1 MITNGPHAWPENVA
15 FKRLVRDL
23 WRRRDYVPP
32 YQQPEPTQT
41 PAPALMVGTAQ
52 GPDTTGNRIGA
63 WVLDVNEH
71 GDLIARHDSGQT
83 QVVALRTEGTHID
96 G

>member
-1 MITNGPHAWPENVA
+1 MITNGPHAWPEDVA
-15 FKRLVRDL
+15 FKRLIRDL

-32 YQQPEPTQT
+32 YQQPEPTQA
-41 PAPALMVGTAQ
+41 PAPAQVTAFAGSNTAPVRVG
-52 GPDTTGNRIGA
+52 G

-71 GDLIARHDSGQT
+71 GDLIARHDTGQT
-83 QVVALRTEGTHID
+83 QLLALLTEGTDTH